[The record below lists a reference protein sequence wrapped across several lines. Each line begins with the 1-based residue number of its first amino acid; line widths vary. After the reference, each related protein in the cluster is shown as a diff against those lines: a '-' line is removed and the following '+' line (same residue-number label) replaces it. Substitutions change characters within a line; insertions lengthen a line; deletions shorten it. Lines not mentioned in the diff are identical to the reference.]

1 MINSQDLLK
10 SGYTKFSA
18 PAKLNLFLKI
28 INKRKNGYHNL
39 QSIFQLIDLKDDIYI
54 KIRYKDKKINI
65 KNSSQLIDP
74 KNDLALKAAKLM
86 LSGHKIGADIFINK
100 RIPIGAGL
108 GGGSSD
114 AATIMMGINKMSG
127 FNLSKEDLIK
137 FGLKL
142 GADIPFFINGAN
154 AWVEGIGECLY
165 DIKIPDS
172 IYVVIVPNLNIY
184 TKTIFNCFKL
194 TNSSIPLKIPSSYSA
209 VEHDLIKN
217 DLEETVIKKYAKMA
231 AISKWLSSF
240 GNAKMSGTGSSIF
253 IRAKNLNMAK
263 SIKESKPKNTNCF
276 IVKGLSVHPFYL
288 TDQLG
293 SRQAG

>member
-28 INKRKNGYHNL
+28 INKRKDGYHNL

-114 AATIMMGINKMSG
+114 AATIIMGINKLSG
-127 FNLSKEDLIK
+127 FNLNKEDLIK

-172 IYVVIVPNLNIY
+172 IYVVIVPDLNIH
-184 TKTIFNCFKL
+184 TKTIFKCFKL
-194 TNSSIPLKIPSSYSA
+194 TNSSIPLKISSSYSA

-217 DLEETVIKKYAKMA
+217 DLEETVIKKYTKMA
-231 AISKWLSSF
+231 AISKWISSF